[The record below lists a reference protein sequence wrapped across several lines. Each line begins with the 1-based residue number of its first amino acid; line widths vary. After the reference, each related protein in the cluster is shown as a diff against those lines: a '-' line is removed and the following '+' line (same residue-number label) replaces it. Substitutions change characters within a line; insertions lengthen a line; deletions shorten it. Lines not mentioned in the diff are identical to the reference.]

1 MEYLITQFHSRRG
14 MIPKVKN
21 GLDITNVDLIK
32 LLKAFRM
39 LNEFQQETTNYWIRY
54 PERYLDEILE
64 STLNLFC
71 IHEPGGQ
78 VGIPSQLTPIHFI
91 ALIDPK
97 AQWFIKWMH
106 GNYSRMKLL
115 KKLEKYRPIRENY
128 RSIVENAVR
137 HCLEFSA
144 NRKVPFDL
152 LNDISDNLSKTSISG
167 NKRTL
172 YAGAELEY
180 AYFIHSVFLLGRIFC
195 FVNGRKFFP
204 IKLRDTDEPVSI
216 TKLLVSIILVVVDPF
231 GSFLPPKSP
240 SLLYEPANVVTE
252 VLKSLCSS
260 EQACEICLYK
270 DEITNTLL
278 SPVSQFLDT
287 SEHLPPAEKTL
298 LHVADIVSM
307 IASSTKGRRHLMYG
321 EKKDL
326 FTRTKSSAAHIIAK
340 FTKKALL
347 GELPREAGPGPS
359 HAVIGAYLYIC
370 RQLYNTCEG
379 LLVLYPYDLHSVV
392 AEAWRE
398 AHREVEAAHTPT
410 PSDNDSSS
418 DSSNITTQRGSSYD
432 IIAWEDT
439 LRDNLLNFASTAK
452 GILLLQQTGAM
463 NECMY
468 YMHARYEKKLQ
479 VSKCE
484 KFGYGYM
491 VTQVAATAPGMV
503 ALQKTG
509 YISSLI
515 AELWTALECG
525 SSDVP
530 LLTPKIYPVDAVDR
544 TSHKHLVRL
553 LNILSAFAAVYEM
566 LAAKPIIPKA
576 SYSFREIP
584 DTIAGF
590 LDRLVLVNTDEK
602 IHSLFN
608 YEQSHIFG
616 LRVLSVM
623 ISCLD
628 THLLLQSQYKYQD
641 MLLATQAENSVK
653 DKEAEDIII
662 DMLSVERN
670 HILVRSYLIGGPS
683 ERILPP
689 RHLNQ
694 SVKDG
699 VYPCPMFSSY
709 PVPREFTPNL
719 GGRTAMKQDN
729 ELVKFLTNKKPEKR
743 EALVG

>member
-1 MEYLITQFHSRRG
+1 
-14 MIPKVKN
+14 
-21 GLDITNVDLIK
+21 
-32 LLKAFRM
+32 
-39 LNEFQQETTNYWIRY
+39 
-54 PERYLDEILE
+54 
-64 STLNLFC
+64 
-71 IHEPGGQ
+71 
-78 VGIPSQLTPIHFI
+78 
-91 ALIDPK
+91 
-97 AQWFIKWMH
+97 
-106 GNYSRMKLL
+106 
-115 KKLEKYRPIRENY
+115 
-128 RSIVENAVR
+128 
-137 HCLEFSA
+137 
-144 NRKVPFDL
+144 
-152 LNDISDNLSKTSISG
+152 
-167 NKRTL
+167 
-172 YAGAELEY
+172 
-180 AYFIHSVFLLGRIFC
+180 
-195 FVNGRKFFP
+195 
-204 IKLRDTDEPVSI
+204 
-216 TKLLVSIILVVVDPF
+216 
-231 GSFLPPKSP
+231 
-240 SLLYEPANVVTE
+240 
-252 VLKSLCSS
+252 
-260 EQACEICLYK
+260 
-270 DEITNTLL
+270 
-278 SPVSQFLDT
+278 
-287 SEHLPPAEKTL
+287 
-298 LHVADIVSM
+298 
-307 IASSTKGRRHLMYG
+307 MYG

-729 ELVKFLTNKKPEKR
+729 ELVKFLTNKKPDKGKLWLDRCRLILNKTLNNKPEHVKGNVIQQLLDYGIPNMARMQDEAIFPLMEYTGTDSSVKSVHLSPLQQLGIKMAVRYGIHLKVIHTSSDATDRLTQLIKQSTYFLQQQQRPHADSNIQLLNGPYPGFDWFVATIFLIFNGNVDRSWNFLHRFSMLGSSGYLWITRLHSSVHLPTALMSSGIPPLFSSTGHYIEFVLQLELPLVASAFKMSGYTPAQICLHWLKQCFWNYFDWIDICHYVCICIILGVDYQVYLCVAIFKHIQKGIMEHMQTQDLIIYLKEQPITGFHVAKNLSYMHELEKR
-743 EALVG
+743 YRKTVLSDMLNISKP